1 MEVNSHAKT
10 AYVKIPAGEGQL
22 TICLSPL
29 VNLFI
34 HTLNL
39 YDLLGG
45 HGKQY
50 TLRKNVQARKAII
63 SDLHSQVTEKDRYFT
78 RGDLDI
84 YKASMQK
91 IVEENLYLEKV
102 APQLLDRISPE
113 AFPSA
118 LINSWELFY
127 KNYWTGEFD
136 QRLKIFQKI
145 IEDINWPKTID
156 QMAGLS
162 QSSFHGQMLLF
173 LVEATA
179 ESALTFGKN
188 TCISTLQVSS
198 DGGFVHEGLHLLLH
212 EKWAEDQRINALIES
227 KGFTDPFWKNWQ
239 NKYEQALVVYL
250 DCHIQGFADDLNRV
264 SKYFRRCRIEDL
276 YPTVWPLV
284 SRYVQEREG
293 TIEGLMY
300 RVIAE
305 SLQTVCR
312 TQPHL

>member
-1 MEVNSHAKT
+1 MEVNFDTKT
-10 AYVKIPAGEGQL
+10 AYVEIPAGKGQL

-50 TLRKNVQARKAII
+50 TLRKNVQARKAIV
-63 SDLHSQVTEKDRYFT
+63 SDLYSQVTGKDRYFT

-84 YKASMQK
+84 YKASMKK

-102 APQLLDRISPE
+102 TPHLLDQISPE
-113 AFPSA
+113 AFSPA
-118 LINSWELFY
+118 LANSWKLFY
-127 KNYWTGEFD
+127 EDYWTEKFD
-136 QRLKIFQKI
+136 QLLKIFQKI
-145 IEDINWPKTID
+145 IENIDWTKTID
-156 QMAGLS
+156 QMAKLS

-173 LVEATA
+173 FVEATA
-179 ESALTFGKN
+179 ESALTFGKR
-188 TCISTLQVSS
+188 TCIGTLQTGS
-198 DGGFVHEGLHLLLH
+198 DGGFVHEGLHLLLD
-212 EKWAEDQRINALIES
+212 EKWAKNPRINALIES

-239 NKYEQALVVYL
+239 SKYEQALVLSL
-250 DCHIQGFADDLNRV
+250 DCHIQGFADDLDRV
-264 SKYFRRCRIEDL
+264 RKYFQGCRIEDL

-284 SRYVQEREG
+284 SRYAQEREG
-293 TIEGLMY
+293 TIEELMY

-305 SLQTVCR
+305 SLR
-312 TQPHL
+312 TG

>member
-1 MEVNSHAKT
+1 MEVNLDTKT
-10 AYVKIPAGEGQL
+10 AYVDIPADEGQL

-45 HGKQY
+45 HGNQY
-50 TLRKNVQARKAII
+50 TLRKNMQARKAII
-63 SDLHSQVTEKDRYFT
+63 SNLYSQVTGKDRYFT
-78 RGDLDI
+78 HGDLDI
-84 YKASMQK
+84 YEASMQK
-91 IVEENLYLEKV
+91 IVEDNLYLEKV
-102 APQLLDRISPE
+102 APQLLDRISLE

-118 LINSWELFY
+118 LANSWKRFY
-127 KNYWTGEFD
+127 EDYWTGEFD
-136 QRLKIFQKI
+136 RLLTIYQKM
-145 IEDINWPKTID
+145 IEDIDWPQTID

-162 QSSFHGQMLLF
+162 QSSLHGEMLLF

-188 TCISTLQVSS
+188 TCIGTLQAGS
-198 DGGFVHEGLHLLLH
+198 DGGFVHEGLHLLLD
-212 EKWAEDQRINALIES
+212 EKWADSPRLNTLIES

-239 NKYEQALVVYL
+239 NKYEQALVVSL
-250 DCHIQGFADDLNRV
+250 DCHIRDFADDLNRV
-264 SKYFRRCRIEDL
+264 RKYFRGCRIEDL

-284 SRYVQEREG
+284 SRYVQERKG
-293 TIEGLMY
+293 TIEELMY

-305 SLQTVCR
+305 SLQTV
-312 TQPHL
+312 

>member
-10 AYVKIPAGEGQL
+10 AYVEIPAGEGQL

-63 SDLHSQVTEKDRYFT
+63 SNLYSQVTGKDRYFT
-78 RGDLDI
+78 RGDLNI
-84 YKASMQK
+84 YKSSMQK
-91 IVEENLYLEKV
+91 IVEDNLYLEKV
-102 APQLLDRISPE
+102 APQLLDRISLE

-118 LINSWELFY
+118 LANSWKRFY
-127 KNYWTGEFD
+127 KDYWTGEFD
-136 QRLKIFQKI
+136 RLSTIYQKM
-145 IEDINWPKTID
+145 IEDIDWPQTID

-162 QSSFHGQMLLF
+162 QSSLHGEMLLF

-188 TCISTLQVSS
+188 TCIGTLQAGS
-198 DGGFVHEGLHLLLH
+198 DGGFVHEGLHLLLD
-212 EKWAEDQRINALIES
+212 EKWADSPRLNTLIES

-239 NKYEQALVVYL
+239 NKYEQALVVSL
-250 DCHIQGFADDLNRV
+250 DCHIRDFADDLNRV
-264 SKYFRRCRIEDL
+264 RKYFRGCRIEDL

-284 SRYVQEREG
+284 SRYVQERKG
-293 TIEGLMY
+293 TIEELMY

-305 SLQTVCR
+305 SLQTV
-312 TQPHL
+312 

>member
-1 MEVNSHAKT
+1 MEVNLDTKT
-10 AYVKIPAGEGQL
+10 AHVQIPAGEGQL

-50 TLRKNVQARKAII
+50 ALRKNVQARKAIV
-63 SDLHSQVTEKDRYFT
+63 SDLYSQIIGKDRYFT
-78 RGDLDI
+78 HGDLDI

-91 IVEENLYLEKV
+91 IVKENLYLEKV
-102 APQLLDRISPE
+102 TPHLLDQISPE

-118 LINSWELFY
+118 LANSWKRFY
-127 KNYWTGEFD
+127 EDYWTGEFD
-136 QRLKIFQKI
+136 QLLKIFQKM
-145 IEDINWPKTID
+145 IEDIDWAKTID

-162 QSSFHGQMLLF
+162 QSSFQGEMLLF
-173 LVEATA
+173 LVESTA
-179 ESALTFGKN
+179 ESALTFGKR
-188 TCISTLQVSS
+188 TCIGTLQAGS
-198 DGGFVHEGLHLLLH
+198 DGGFVHEGLHLLLD
-212 EKWAEDQRINALIES
+212 EKWADSPRINALIES
-227 KGFTDPFWKNWQ
+227 KGFKDPFWKNWQ
-239 NKYEQALVVYL
+239 NKYEQALVVSL
-250 DCHIQGFADDLNRV
+250 DCHIQNFANDLDRV
-264 SKYFRRCRIEDL
+264 RKYFRGCRIEDL

-293 TIEGLMY
+293 TIEELMY

-305 SLQTVCR
+305 SLQAG
-312 TQPHL
+312 

>member
-1 MEVNSHAKT
+1 MEVNSQAKT

-63 SDLHSQVTEKDRYFT
+63 SDLHSQVTGKDRYFT
-78 RGDLDI
+78 RGDLNI
-84 YKASMQK
+84 YKSSMQK
-91 IVEENLYLEKV
+91 IVEDNLYLEKV
-102 APQLLDRISPE
+102 APQLLDRISLE

-118 LINSWELFY
+118 LANSWKRFY
-127 KNYWTGEFD
+127 EDYWTGEFD
-136 QRLKIFQKI
+136 RLLTIYQKM
-145 IEDINWPKTID
+145 IEDIDWPQTID

-162 QSSFHGQMLLF
+162 QSSFHGEMLLF

-179 ESALTFGKN
+179 ESALTFEKN
-188 TCISTLQVSS
+188 TCIGTLQAGS
-198 DGGFVHEGLHLLLH
+198 DGGFVHEGLHLLLD
-212 EKWAEDQRINALIES
+212 ETWAENPRINALIKN

-239 NKYEQALVVYL
+239 NKYEQALVVSL
-250 DCHIQGFADDLNRV
+250 DCHIRDFADDLNRV
-264 SKYFRRCRIEDL
+264 RKYFRGCRIEDL

-284 SRYVQEREG
+284 SRYVQERKG
-293 TIEGLMY
+293 TIEELMY

-305 SLQTVCR
+305 SLQTV
-312 TQPHL
+312 

>member
-1 MEVNSHAKT
+1 MEVNSRAKT

-50 TLRKNVQARKAII
+50 PLRKNVQARKAII
-63 SDLHSQVTEKDRYFT
+63 SNLYSQVTGKDRYFT
-78 RGDLDI
+78 RGDLNI
-84 YKASMQK
+84 YEASMQK
-91 IVEENLYLEKV
+91 VVEEKLYLEKV
-102 APQLLDRISPE
+102 TPHLLDQISPE

-118 LINSWELFY
+118 LVNSWKLFY
-127 KNYWTGEFD
+127 EDYWTGEFD
-136 QRLKIFQKI
+136 RLLRIYRKM
-145 IEDINWPKTID
+145 IEDINWTKTID
-156 QMAGLS
+156 QMAELS
-162 QSSFHGQMLLF
+162 QSSFHGEMLLF
-173 LVEATA
+173 FTEATA

-188 TCISTLQVSS
+188 TCIGTLQAGS

-227 KGFTDPFWKNWQ
+227 RGFTDPYWKNWQ
-239 NKYEQALVVYL
+239 GKYEQALVVSL
-250 DCHIQGFADDLNRV
+250 DCYIQGFADDLNRV
-264 SKYFRRCRIEDL
+264 RKYFRGCRIDDL

-284 SRYVQEREG
+284 SRYAQKREG
-293 TIEGLMY
+293 TIEELMY

-305 SLQTVCR
+305 RLSSREL
-312 TQPHL
+312 